1 VTEHVCQLLA
11 AGVLG
16 VRIATVAGVSLSQV
30 FALAAG
36 ARRFVQRSVAD
47 AVLAVPLRAA
57 LGGDLTEAVRRHLRG
72 LLAQRLTLA
81 GIARAAG
88 VHPQTVRDA
97 AAGRRRVEPHTAA
110 ALLGCR
116 SAPWPPSTRT
126 GRLVPAVGAR
136 RRVEAL
142 QAMGWR
148 RTDIVQA
155 TGLPETVLPLRGQH
169 QVQFRTSLAIRDT
182 YERLCMRAGPSAA
195 TAARARSLGYA
206 SPLAWDGDA
215 SDDPAAQPEGLAAV
229 GRMLRRRCDVSPRT
243 PASSQPPG
251 RSWRRPPPGGDAPR
265 TLGALCQVG
274 RSDLV
279 SALKRGSRRMAPSVS
294 LAQPDA
300 PQCHRRPG
308 PIWGASLN
316 DPGCV
321 RRRARTA
328 AVAGTCCGV
337 APPGGCAIA
346 EALVSSGLSPVT
358 TCVGG
363 PSGGTARS
371 RLTGGRRR

>member
-1 VTEHVCQLLA
+1 VTEHVRRLLA

-110 ALLGCR
+110 ALLGV
-116 SAPWPPSTRT
+116 SFGAVAAVDAD
-126 GRLVPAVGAR
+126 GQALVPAVGAR

-148 RTDIVQA
+148 HTDIVQV

-169 QVQFRTSLAIRDT
+169 QVQFRTSLAIRDA
-182 YERLCMRAGPSAA
+182 YERLCLRAGPSAV

-215 SDDPAAQPEGLAAV
+215 IDDPAAQPEGLVAV
-229 GRMLRRRCDVSPRT
+229 GRMLRRRSDVIEDARELAAAGEILET
-243 PASSQPPG
+243 AAARMG
-251 RSWRRPPPGGDAPR
+251 MRPETLER
-265 TLGALCQVG
+265 TLCRAG

-279 SALKRGSRRMAPSVS
+279 SALKR
-294 LAQPDA
+294 
-300 PQCHRRPG
+300 
-308 PIWGASLN
+308 
-316 DPGCV
+316 
-321 RRRARTA
+321 
-328 AVAGTCCGV
+328 
-337 APPGGCAIA
+337 
-346 EALVSSGLSPVT
+346 
-358 TCVGG
+358 
-363 PSGGTARS
+363 TARAA
-371 RLTGGRRR
+371 